1 MKRPSL
7 ALVVAINRAVRE
19 ADEWFDDEPDDLPRV
34 KAVLVAAQAV
44 QDPVVAAATLAFRLT
59 RAQAFAEGNKRTA
72 LLVARWVLDHNGIDG
87 AQVLPPDD
95 RVLADL
101 LVKAAMGVD
110 VGREIL
116 DLFVSR
122 S

>member
-7 ALVVAINRAVRE
+7 ALVVAINGAVRE

-59 RAQAFAEGNKRTA
+59 RAQAFPEGNKRTA

>member
-1 MKRPSL
+1 LKRPSL

-34 KAVLVAAQAV
+34 KVVLVAAQAV

>member
-1 MKRPSL
+1 MARTPSYTRGLSHHRSPQPSFGGSQRELQLSYQGFCSEEITRKR
-7 ALVVAINRAVRE
+7 
-19 ADEWFDDEPDDLPRV
+19 
-34 KAVLVAAQAV
+34 
-44 QDPVVAAATLAFRLT
+44 
-59 RAQAFAEGNKRTA
+59 
-72 LLVARWVLDHNGIDG
+72 LVARWVLDQNGIDG
-87 AQVLPPDD
+87 ARVLPPDD

-110 VGREIL
+110 AGPEIL

>member
-1 MKRPSL
+1 LKRPSL
-7 ALVVAINRAVRE
+7 ALVVAINGAVRE

-59 RAQAFAEGNKRTA
+59 RAQAFSEGNKRTA

>member
-1 MKRPSL
+1 LKRPSL

>member
-7 ALVVAINRAVRE
+7 ALVVAINGAVRE

>member
-116 DLFVSR
+116 DLFGSR

>member
-1 MKRPSL
+1 MKHPSL
-7 ALVVAINRAVRE
+7 ALVVAINGAVRE
-19 ADEWFDDEPDDLPRV
+19 ADEWFDDEPDDLARV
-34 KAVLVAAQAV
+34 KAVLGAAQAV
-44 QDPVVAAATLAFRLT
+44 DDAVVVAATLAFRLT
-59 RAQAFAEGNKRTA
+59 KAQAFAEGNKRTA
-72 LLVARWVLDHNGIDG
+72 LLVARWVLDRNGIDG
-87 AQVLPPDD
+87 ARVLPPDD

-110 VGREIL
+110 VGLEIL

>member
-1 MKRPSL
+1 MKHPNL
-7 ALVVAINRAVRE
+7 ALVVAINGAVRE
-19 ADEWFDDEPDDLPRV
+19 ADEWFDDEPDDLARV
-34 KAVLVAAQAV
+34 KAVLEAAQAV
-44 QDPVVAAATLAFRLT
+44 HDPVVVAATLAFRLT

-87 AQVLPPDD
+87 ARVLPPND

-110 VGREIL
+110 VGPEIL

>member
-1 MKRPSL
+1 
-7 ALVVAINRAVRE
+7 
-19 ADEWFDDEPDDLPRV
+19 
-34 KAVLVAAQAV
+34 
-44 QDPVVAAATLAFRLT
+44 
-59 RAQAFAEGNKRTA
+59 
-72 LLVARWVLDHNGIDG
+72 
-87 AQVLPPDD
+87 VLPPDD

-101 LVKAAMGVD
+101 LVKAAMGVG

>member
-7 ALVVAINRAVRE
+7 ALVVAINGAVRE

-59 RAQAFAEGNKRTA
+59 RAQAFSEGNKRTA

>member
-1 MKRPSL
+1 M
-7 ALVVAINRAVRE
+7 VAINGAVRE

-59 RAQAFAEGNKRTA
+59 RAQAFSEGNKRTA